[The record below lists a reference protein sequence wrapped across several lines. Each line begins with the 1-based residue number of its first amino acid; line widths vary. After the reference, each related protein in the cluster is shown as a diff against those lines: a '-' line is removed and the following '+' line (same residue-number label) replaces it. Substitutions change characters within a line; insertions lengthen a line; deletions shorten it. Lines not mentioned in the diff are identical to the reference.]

1 MPLKKKRG
9 PKRSKP
15 SAAYTKDAKVRTQKA
30 RFNLYDTTCR
40 QRKKD
45 NTTSQQRKKDATEQR
60 FQARTKRQEKMSV
73 WGQLHRPEEFF
84 IDAPWHNCV
93 RIKIPG

>member
-15 SAAYTKDAKVRTQKA
+15 SGAYTRAAKVRTQKT
-30 RFNLYDTTCR
+30 RFNLYNTTCR

-45 NTTSQQRKKDATEQR
+45 NTTSQQRKKDAKEQR
-60 FQARTKRQEKMSV
+60 FQERTKRQEKMSV
-73 WGQLHRPEEFF
+73 W
-84 IDAPWHNCV
+84 
-93 RIKIPG
+93 